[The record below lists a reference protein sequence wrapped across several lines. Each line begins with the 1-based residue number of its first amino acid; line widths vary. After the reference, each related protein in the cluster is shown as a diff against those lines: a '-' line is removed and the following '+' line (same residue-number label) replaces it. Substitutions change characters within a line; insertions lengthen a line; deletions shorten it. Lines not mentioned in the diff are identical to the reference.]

1 MMKNCDTYFKHY
13 YVIPN
18 NSQADSKYSYK
29 MWVPSLLVTKKID
42 EVLKFEKN
50 IQEDFLNKNSANN
63 QKENEDSMNY
73 DNLNFN
79 FNRNNTENNIMYD
92 PLVFLNFYNVI

>member
-1 MMKNCDTYFKHY
+1 
-13 YVIPN
+13 
-18 NSQADSKYSYK
+18 

-42 EVLKFEKN
+42 EVIKFEKN
-50 IQEDFLNKNSANN
+50 IQEDFRNKNSANN
-63 QKENEDSMNY
+63 QKENEDMMNY

-92 PLVFLNFYNVI
+92 PLVFLNFYNVNRS